1 MKAPAARDPINKKQ
15 ALYAEQGL
23 LFQWL
28 ADLIDLC
35 WQFEA
40 VLLTQAAGQAGMG
53 VIIPTQW
60 FRWAWA

>member
-1 MKAPAARDPINKKQ
+1 MKASAARDPINKKQ

-35 WQFEA
+35 WPLEA

-53 VIIPTQW
+53 VTSDTIT
-60 FRWAWA
+60 